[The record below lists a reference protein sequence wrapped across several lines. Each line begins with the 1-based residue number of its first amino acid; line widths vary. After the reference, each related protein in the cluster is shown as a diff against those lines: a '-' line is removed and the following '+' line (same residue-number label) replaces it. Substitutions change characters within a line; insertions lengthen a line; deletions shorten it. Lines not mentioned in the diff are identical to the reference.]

1 MRRRIPPT
9 TDARIRVADGIQDPF
24 NAAGIRGTIL
34 GEATG
39 APGLR
44 RLVMTRASLAGR
56 GPGELVGAGVAAA
69 GELAD
74 GGDDQGP
81 DTRNR
86 RGDDDDCVLDVAPAD
101 ELDGSAGA
109 QIGDAGD
116 LVEFGGFDDGGDHG
130 TVRVRIMM
138 IKGGGMQHT
147 ECPD

>member
-86 RGDDDDCVLDVAPAD
+86 RGDDDDCVLDVAPEEDDQTDLDAHLQVEIPED
-101 ELDGSAGA
+101 EGGENGQKQVTGRVCGYHPSA
-109 QIGDAGD
+109 
-116 LVEFGGFDDGGDHG
+116 
-130 TVRVRIMM
+130 
-138 IKGGGMQHT
+138 
-147 ECPD
+147 